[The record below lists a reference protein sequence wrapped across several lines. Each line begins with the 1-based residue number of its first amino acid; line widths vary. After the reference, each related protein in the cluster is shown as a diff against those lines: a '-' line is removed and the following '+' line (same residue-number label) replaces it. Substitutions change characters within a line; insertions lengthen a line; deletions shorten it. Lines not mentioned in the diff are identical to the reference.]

1 MILTKKQKCKEIF
14 FYEVI
19 PAEKPCN
26 LFFDLET
33 STKGWPETRWKAAVE
48 TVAEAIG
55 KAFTSSTGIR
65 LSPAVITSAVLCLTV
80 SYDHDNHSY

>member
-1 MILTKKQKCKEIF
+1 MFARQLLFFQMEKNLLPQAKCKEIF

-33 STKGWPETRWKAAVE
+33 STK
-48 TVAEAIG
+48 
-55 KAFTSSTGIR
+55 
-65 LSPAVITSAVLCLTV
+65 
-80 SYDHDNHSY
+80 